1 MLISFARSSVEFCS
15 KYKVLRT
22 YFHFNERN
30 NKNFSKQLEVL
41 CIGLSLKRDV
51 YEVMIFFLFC
61 SSPDTDE
68 ECLKFAVSLVKIVYW
83 LLIVVTRLLKLSIEV
98 SGSTSHKKVTTNKK

>member
-1 MLISFARSSVEFCS
+1 MKLLPFQFD
-15 KYKVLRT
+15 
-22 YFHFNERN
+22 FNERN
-30 NKNFSKQLEVL
+30 NKNFSKELEVL
-41 CIGLSLKRDV
+41 CIGLSMKRYV
-51 YEVMIFFLFC
+51 YEIMICSLFC

>member
-1 MLISFARSSVEFCS
+1 MKLLPFQFD
-15 KYKVLRT
+15 
-22 YFHFNERN
+22 FNERN

-41 CIGLSLKRDV
+41 CIGLSLKRYV
-51 YEVMIFFLFC
+51 YEIMIFSLFC

-98 SGSTSHKKVTTNKK
+98 SGSTSHEKVTTNKKYNAFWLLLLGVEAM